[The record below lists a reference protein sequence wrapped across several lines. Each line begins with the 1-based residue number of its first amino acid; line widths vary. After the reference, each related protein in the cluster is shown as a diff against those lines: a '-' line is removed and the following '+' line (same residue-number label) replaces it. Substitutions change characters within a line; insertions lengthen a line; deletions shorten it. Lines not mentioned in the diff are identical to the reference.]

1 MAKKKSLL
9 GGPSSWK
16 YLLYKERKKKES
28 KKECLPFECS
38 EWSPKVSTKQN
49 RVSDTISCPKPKSA
63 NLGWIN
69 QLWITIDW

>member
-1 MAKKKSLL
+1 MSPDGEKKSLL

-16 YLLYKERKKKES
+16 YLLYKKRKKKS
-28 KKECLPFECS
+28 KKEWLPFECS

-69 QLWITIDW
+69 NFG